1 MEFVLE
7 LILYICLDIAAAILL
22 YGIARRGNR
31 SVPCGRLIAGM
42 FGLGFVFATIASGV
56 RGMSVFLVPDI
67 IGFVLSYS
75 AFIFTFPTRTEEKK
89 K

>member
-1 MEFVLE
+1 MEFTLE
-7 LILYICLDIAAAILL
+7 LILYICFDIAAAILL
-22 YGIARRGNR
+22 FGIARDGKG
-31 SVPCGRLIAGM
+31 SIPCGRLVAGM

-56 RGMSVFLVPDI
+56 RGISVFLIPDI

-75 AFIFTFPTRTEEKK
+75 AFIFTFPIRTEEKK